1 MANVVRTAQESR
13 AVTVN
18 CIVVGIAGQSVGIK
32 IKLNALVDD
41 VKERIVEAY
50 PELKS
55 VGRGK
60 LLLFLA
66 KKADGAWLSA
76 DDAFKKIE
84 RRMVTSEV
92 PDEIGDILNDDHK
105 LFNGEGT
112 IAEALGS
119 TSLPPKYLHFLVK
132 PPLKRWIIHP
142 KESSAVTEYKR
153 IADLL
158 KESKEVKAVVKTLE
172 DVRKREEPRP
182 FVVLESS
189 SGTGKTQMAF
199 NLEAQGDFDVFY
211 LPCTPSEDLR
221 EEVYQAFKSRQKAF
235 NECLESD
242 IAFIEGEG
250 SVSDFAEVSNKKRL
264 NVYAFIIAAL
274 RGANTFMGDAFFED
288 VKAVRDKRE
297 EEKPMIFFL
306 DEFPRLGKDMAGDD
320 LKARKKLV
328 RSMLNVFRFLRL
340 PLIISATNGTAQN
353 LFTVSG
359 YSRPSSGPVSWCMVI
374 PSLPKF
380 FTAKGSATSVFEWI
394 IQHSRPLFGVL
405 AQKYMDQF
413 PYDDGQDRVEYLTDM
428 IKALTPEFRR
438 LKRTKREIEFEKGQL
453 YLFLGVSYD
462 VDDERSG
469 PSRDTG
475 VGDENQVGMSD
486 DESDVD
492 DSSDDDESKEYS
504 DEEMP
509 EARRG
514 RVVNSSKEVDLIDGH
529 YGRMEEQENF
539 ELELGILGLMKN
551 ERKWRCRCVFPRLDA
566 DILLF
571 LTMMGDY
578 EGDEDAPQDS
588 AYLRQLGLSNHK
600 RSPLDLP
607 FREKLRDVSRLSRGF
622 TWRRNGRTSRTTIQ
636 DTNDGM
642 GLGALAAGAVVLASH
657 QGGFHG
663 VKFETFFGRLLYEL
677 GVRGFNE
684 PMAIP
689 ENAEM
694 ESFTIPFLSPPNVA
708 WPDEFVAFWENTRA
722 QFANIKRSR
731 HGNSVAFTAH
741 SGLLTC
747 ECKDQ
752 KKLTWKALKSVL
764 KAIPSTTKVHL
775 VVVKRLRKEYFTRT
789 SESANGLAYVPL
801 ESVTESKVAASAE
814 TPASSKTN
822 KLTES
827 ASAFLERIKLQH
839 AKFYRISRRAG
850 SSLEEFPE
858 LMQARRDPY
867 RDEMSRSAGG
877 NMESVGGA
885 GKTILF
891 IEVGDW
897 KYGKFKSAPVQT
909 GKQ

>member
-1 MANVVRTAQESR
+1 MADVVMTAQESR
-13 AVTVN
+13 AVTLN

-66 KKADGAWLSA
+66 KKADGTWLSADDAFEQVEKRMVTGEVPNEISNVIGNNNNVLNARKTIAKALGNAIPPPEHLHVLVKIIGAAPSTAVSEHKNLVTRKRGAEAMADVEMEDAGMSDAVMEDAVVAAQVNRVRVNCVRCIVVGIGGQSVGIEIESNATVEELKVAIKATLKKRLKDFEPDDLLVFLAKKADGTWLSA
-76 DDAFKKIE
+76 DDAFKKVK
-84 RRMVTSEV
+84 RRMVTGEV
-92 PDEIGDILNDDHK
+92 PDEIGDIINDDQD
-105 LFNGEGT
+105 LLSGQDT

-132 PPLKRWIIHP
+132 PPLKRWTIDP

-158 KESKEVKAVVKTLE
+158 KESKEVKAVVKTLKDVAERE
-172 DVRKREEPRP
+172 DPMP
-182 FVVLESS
+182 FVVLENS

-199 NLEAQGDFDVFY
+199 NLEAQGDFGMFY

-221 EEVYQAFKSRQKAF
+221 DEVYQTFKSRQKAF
-235 NECLESD
+235 NECITSD
-242 IAFIEGEG
+242 IALMKGNG
-250 SVSDFAEVSNKKRL
+250 SVSDFRRIADTRRL
-264 NVYAFIIAAL
+264 KVYAFIIAAL
-274 RGANTFMGDAFFED
+274 NGSRTFMGDAFLED
-288 VKAVRDKRE
+288 VIVVRKRRS
-297 EEKPMIFFL
+297 KPIVFFL

-413 PYDDGQDRVEYLTDM
+413 PYDDGQDRLEYLTDM

-438 LKRTKREIEFEKGQL
+438 LKRTKREIDFEKGQL

-475 VGDENQVGMSD
+475 VEDENQVGMSD
-486 DESDVD
+486 DESDED
-492 DSSDDDESKEYS
+492 DISDDEDDESKEYS

-509 EARRG
+509 EARCG

-588 AYLRQLGLSNHK
+588 AYLRQLGL
-600 RSPLDLP
+600 P
-607 FREKLRDVSRLSRGF
+607 
-622 TWRRNGRTSRTTIQ
+622 
-636 DTNDGM
+636 
-642 GLGALAAGAVVLASH
+642 
-657 QGGFHG
+657 
-663 VKFETFFGRLLYEL
+663 
-677 GVRGFNE
+677 
-684 PMAIP
+684 
-689 ENAEM
+689 
-694 ESFTIPFLSPPNVA
+694 
-708 WPDEFVAFWENTRA
+708 
-722 QFANIKRSR
+722 
-731 HGNSVAFTAH
+731 
-741 SGLLTC
+741 
-747 ECKDQ
+747 
-752 KKLTWKALKSVL
+752 
-764 KAIPSTTKVHL
+764 KVH
-775 VVVKRLRKEYFTRT
+775 
-789 SESANGLAYVPL
+789 
-801 ESVTESKVAASAE
+801 
-814 TPASSKTN
+814 
-822 KLTES
+822 
-827 ASAFLERIKLQH
+827 
-839 AKFYRISRRAG
+839 
-850 SSLEEFPE
+850 
-858 LMQARRDPY
+858 
-867 RDEMSRSAGG
+867 
-877 NMESVGGA
+877 
-885 GKTILF
+885 
-891 IEVGDW
+891 
-897 KYGKFKSAPVQT
+897 
-909 GKQ
+909 